1 MSCFRTFS
9 VVLILYLVAVQMVSG
24 SSSHFSHCSRLIMIL
39 VMVSIHSWK
48 MSCCLTHCFGKVN
61 QAAAWMLS
69 VCLCLQY
76 CCENLSIWDYCCFFA
91 VLLFHLWL
99 LSHRGIHWLLLF
111 SCSEHAHTHTR
122 LTALCLGLPRWAGT
136 RKVKPIWI
144 LLEQEIVSGSDISW
158 AICKSAPHSRQI
170 TTPAPHHSVFYRLD
184 ALPAARPTAS
194 KHWRHFSCSE
204 CELIML
210 KSRVM

>member
-76 CCENLSIWDYCCFFA
+76 CCENLSIWDYCCFFLQCYFFIFDYYRIEA
-91 VLLFHLWL
+91 FTDCCCFRVVNT
-99 LSHRGIHWLLLF
+99 
-111 SCSEHAHTHTR
+111 HTHTHPFNSP
-122 LTALCLGLPRWAGT
+122 LSGT
-136 RKVKPIWI
+136 T
-144 LLEQEIVSGSDISW
+144 QVSRYQKG
-158 AICKSAPHSRQI
+158 K
-170 TTPAPHHSVFYRLD
+170 TNLD
-184 ALPAARPTAS
+184 FTGARD
-194 KHWRHFSCSE
+194 SE
-204 CELIML
+204 W
-210 KSRVM
+210 